1 MPFHLKMS
9 ENKKCKRCLLR
20 EAFPADYE
28 KYVAG
33 LLLKIPEN
41 AKASHALYQQR
52 LSVCSACDQL
62 QNGTCMGC
70 GCLVELR
77 AAYRKE
83 KCPFRKWP
91 DNAL

>member
-1 MPFHLKMS
+1 MQS
-9 ENKKCKRCLLR
+9 EKTKCKRCLLR
-20 EAFPADYE
+20 EAFPEDYE

-33 LLLKIPEN
+33 LLVKIPEN
-41 AKASHALYQQR
+41 AKTPNAQYHER
-52 LSVCSACDQL
+52 LDVCSACGQL

-83 KCPFRKWP
+83 KCPFRKW
-91 DNAL
+91 A

>member
-1 MPFHLKMS
+1 MS
-9 ENKKCKRCLLR
+9 ENTKCKRCLLR

-41 AKASHALYQQR
+41 VKTPEAMYQRR
-52 LSVCSACDQL
+52 LSICSACDQL

-77 AAYRKE
+77 AAYARE
-83 KCPFRKWP
+83 KCPFKKW
-91 DNAL
+91 

>member
-1 MPFHLKMS
+1 M
-9 ENKKCKRCLLR
+9 NNTTCKRCLLR
-20 EAFPADYE
+20 DAFPADYE

-33 LLLKIPEN
+33 MLKTIPPSV
-41 AKASHALYQQR
+41 KAADEIYQQR

-77 AAYRKE
+77 AAYKKE
-83 KCPFRKWP
+83 KCPYRKW
-91 DNAL
+91 